1 MAERSVKDYEA
12 ESPLRTWLLRR
23 EHSDASDAVGLAAP
37 ALDAMF
43 ALAESLF
50 EPLALDAEIGWL
62 DLDSFSFRGHARPM
76 EWRLARRQQPPGRET
91 DTWAVAES
99 LVEVDRIDRRAADR
113 FVTRACAQEPP
124 AGSIACPTILA
135 FTAVRARLFEPAP
148 GDRLVLLR
156 KEGPGSL
163 VIERDEGRAWV
174 AAPGDGFITAPV
186 EIHGKLTRELL
197 EVHVEA
203 HWSPWSEEER
213 PGTLA
218 VEAAVRR
225 VAASG
230 WELDE

>member
-1 MAERSVKDYEA
+1 VRDYEV

-23 EHSDASDAVGLAAP
+23 EHADANDAVGLAAP

-43 ALAESLF
+43 ALADSLL
-50 EPLALDAEIGWL
+50 EPLALDAELGWL
-62 DLDSFSFRGHARPM
+62 ELETFSFHGHPRPM

-91 DTWAVAES
+91 DTWPVAES
-99 LVEVDRIDRRAADR
+99 LEQVDRIDRRAADR
-113 FVTRACAQEPP
+113 FVARACAQEPP
-124 AGSIACPTILA
+124 AGSIACPALLA
-135 FTAVRARLFEPAP
+135 FAAVRARLFEPVE

-163 VIERDEGRAWV
+163 EIERDEGRAWV

-186 EIHGKLTRELL
+186 EIRAKLDRELL
-197 EVHVEA
+197 EIHVAA
-203 HWSPWSEEER
+203 HWSPWSQEER
-213 PGTLA
+213 PGTVA
-218 VEAAVRR
+218 VEEAVAR

>member
-1 MAERSVKDYEA
+1 VAARQVRDHEG
-12 ESPLRTWLLRR
+12 ESALRTWLLRR

-62 DLDSFSFRGHARPM
+62 ELETFSFHGHARPM

-91 DTWAVAES
+91 DTWPVADS
-99 LVEVDRIDRRAADR
+99 LVKVDRLDRRAADR
-113 FVTRACAQEPP
+113 FVARACAQEPP
-124 AGSIACPTILA
+124 AGSIACPAILA
-135 FTAVRARLFEPAP
+135 FTAVRARLFEPVA

-163 VIERDEGRAWV
+163 VIERDGGRAWV

-186 EIHGKLTRELL
+186 EVHAKLTRELL
-197 EVHVEA
+197 EIHVEA
-203 HWSPWSEEER
+203 HWSPWSEEDR

-218 VEAAVRR
+218 VEVAVGRL
-225 VAASG
+225 VASG